1 MKIKPYYILLGMI
14 LFFVSMFAFTQIG
27 HLLSAASDSQVFW
40 GVGLLIVVFFMFYL
54 IIRKTINTK

>member
-54 IIRKTINTK
+54 